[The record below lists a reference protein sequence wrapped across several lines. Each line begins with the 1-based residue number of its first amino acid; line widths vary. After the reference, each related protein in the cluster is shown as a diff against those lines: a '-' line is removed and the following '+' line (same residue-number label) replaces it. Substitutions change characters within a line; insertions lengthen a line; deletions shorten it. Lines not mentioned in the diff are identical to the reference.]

1 MVRQDQIT
9 TIVPRAAGGQAARLL
24 SQSGLRGSRLLDADF
39 KARLREQARRL
50 GFDACRVTH
59 SGAIPEAPGRLK
71 AWLASGAAGTMD
83 WLHAAPECRSDPRKL
98 WPETAS
104 IILLGMN
111 YGPAENPLPALARR
125 SQAYISVYARNRDYH
140 GLIKGRLKL
149 LGSWLAAQAPGS
161 ALKVFVDTAPVMEK
175 PLAAAAGM
183 GWAGKH
189 TNLVSREFG
198 SWLFLG
204 AIFTNVAIPPD
215 AAETGHCGR
224 CRACLDICPA
234 KAFPQPYVLDARR
247 CISYLTIEHKGHIAQ
262 EFRALIGN
270 RVFGC
275 DDCLAVCPWN
285 KFASAA
291 REVKLQAREDLT
303 APALASFLRF
313 DDTAFRAF
321 FSGSPVKRIGYDR
334 FTRNVLIAAGNSRD
348 AGLAGTVREKL
359 FSSSP
364 LVRAMAVW
372 ALGRLLPFGEVAK
385 LAARLSKTEP
395 DATVKTEWVSALAS
409 AKMAAQRPSPGGNSP
424 S

>member
-1 MVRQDQIT
+1 M
-9 TIVPRAAGGQAARLL
+9 P
-24 SQSGLRGSRLLDADF
+24 QSGVCGSRFLDPDL
-39 KARLREQARRL
+39 KARLREQARLL
-50 GFDACRVTH
+50 GFDACRVTYP
-59 SGAIPEAPGRLK
+59 GAIPEAPGRLK
-71 AWLASGAAGTMD
+71 AWLSSGAAGTMD
-83 WLHAAPECRSDPRKL
+83 WLQTAPERRSDPRKL

-104 IILLGMN
+104 IIMLGMN
-111 YGPAENPLPALARR
+111 YGPPETPLPALAKR

-175 PLAAAAGM
+175 PLAAAAGI

-189 TNLVSREFG
+189 SNLVSREFG

-215 AAETGHCGR
+215 APEPGHCGK
-224 CRACLDICPA
+224 CRACLDICPTQ
-234 KAFPQPYVLDARR
+234 AFPQPYVLDARR

-291 REVKLQAREDLT
+291 REAKLLAREDLA
-303 APALASFLRF
+303 APALARFLRF
-313 DDTAFRAF
+313 DDAAFRAF
-321 FSGSPVKRIGYDR
+321 FSGSPVKRIGFGR

-348 AGLAGTVREKL
+348 AGLAETVREKL
-359 FSSSP
+359 SSPSP

-372 ALGRLLPFGEVAK
+372 ALGRLLPFDALAE
-385 LAARLSKTEP
+385 LAARRSSAEP
-395 DATVKTEWVSALAS
+395 DSTVKTEWALALAS
-409 AKMAAQRPSPGGNSP
+409 AKTTAQRPLPAGRSP